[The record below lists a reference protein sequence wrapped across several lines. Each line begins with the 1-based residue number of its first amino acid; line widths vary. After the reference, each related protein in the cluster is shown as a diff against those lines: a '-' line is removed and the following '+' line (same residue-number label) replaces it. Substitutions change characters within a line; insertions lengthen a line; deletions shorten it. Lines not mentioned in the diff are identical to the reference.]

1 MNWTLNGIPMH
12 PLFVHGAVMLVP
24 ITAFAMILVAVWPAA
39 QRKLG
44 ISVPILSIVAAIS
57 VAFTIQAG
65 EALEER
71 VKETA
76 LVQAHTEAA
85 DGIVPWIVLLV
96 VAACVQWLVFRFV
109 KNRKDADKVPAFG
122 ATARKVIAVVVGLL
136 VVAGAVGAT
145 WEIYLV
151 GDAGAKSVW
160 DGNVN

>member
-12 PLFVHGAVMLVP
+12 PLFVHAAVMLVP
-24 ITAFAMILVAVWPAA
+24 ITALVMILVAVWPAA

-44 ISVPILSIVAAIS
+44 ISVPILSVVAAVS

-65 EALEER
+65 EALEEH

-85 DGIVPWIVLLV
+85 DGIAPWIVLLV
-96 VAACVQWLVFRFV
+96 VAACVQWAVFRFV
-109 KNRKDADKVPAFG
+109 TNRKDSDKVPAFG
-122 ATARKVIAVVVGLL
+122 ATSRKVIAAVVGLL

-145 WEIYLV
+145 WEIYLI

-160 DGNVN
+160 DGKVN